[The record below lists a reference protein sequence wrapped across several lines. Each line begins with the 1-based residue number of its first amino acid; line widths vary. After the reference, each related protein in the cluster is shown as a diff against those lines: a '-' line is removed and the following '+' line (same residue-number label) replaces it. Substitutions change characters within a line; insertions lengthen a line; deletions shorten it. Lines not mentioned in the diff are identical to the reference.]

1 MLNQATAY
9 AASALACIAAM
20 GGNPVLVK
28 VIAEACEMPAAY
40 LAKIIHQLARR
51 KLVLTQ
57 RGVGGGV
64 SLARRPQEINLLE
77 VCIAL
82 EDPAIQ
88 PRCMLGSAAC
98 DDDRACPAHDFCS
111 THRANLMEFLRK
123 TTIADIAAFE
133 TRRRWKASQSTA
145 RVPVVPESQP
155 SPEGSESS

>member
-1 MLNQATAY
+1 MLSQATAY

-40 LAKIIHQLARR
+40 LAKIIHQLGRR

-64 SLARRPQEINLLE
+64 SLARRPQEISLLE
-77 VCIAL
+77 VCVAL

-88 PRCMLGSAAC
+88 PRCMLGSVPC
-98 DDDRACPAHDFCS
+98 HDDRACPAHDFCS

-133 TRRRWKASQSTA
+133 TRRRWKASQSIEK
-145 RVPVVPESQP
+145 VPVA
-155 SPEGSESS
+155 PEGEPTHV